1 MADQSIGFV
10 LSRIKT
16 IHFELN
22 DSVYNDAE
30 DVKFETGISVK
41 ASDKE
46 HLISIF
52 FMVRF
57 KCEIEPFIQLE
68 VQCEFEIEPKTFESF
83 RSAKDILT
91 IPSAFARHLAVV
103 TVGTTRGILFEKLN
117 KTSFKSF
124 LLPSINLMK
133 FIKEDVVLKEN
144 EN

>member
-1 MADQSIGFV
+1 MADQAIGFG
-10 LSRIKT
+10 LNRIKT

-22 DSVYNDAE
+22 GSVYNDTE
-30 DVKFETGISVK
+30 DVKFQTGISVK

-83 RSAKDILT
+83 RASKDTLV

-117 KTSFKSF
+117 KTNFKSF